1 MIRVLIV
8 DDQRLMCDGLKS
20 MLETN
25 EDIEVVG
32 VAYDGLQAISQALKI
47 NPDIIL
53 LDIRMPEMDGVEA
66 VGKIKEKLPNTKV
79 IMLTTFNDR
88 EYIMNSIANG
98 AEGYLLK
105 DMDTDEL
112 ISSVK
117 NIMSGNF
124 IMPATIADSLKK
136 GLTEL
141 RGKVEIKSKLRE
153 YDLNAREIEIA
164 QMLIEGYNNSQISNA
179 LYLSEGTVRNY
190 VSSIYFKLGTHDRT
204 STVIML
210 KDLGLS

>member
-1 MIRVLIV
+1 MIRILIV

-25 EDIEVVG
+25 DDIEVVG
-32 VAYDGLQAISQALKI
+32 VAYDGLQAVRQALQIK
-47 NPDIIL
+47 PDIIL
-53 LDIRMPEMDGVEA
+53 LDIRMPQMDGVEA
-66 VGKIKEKLPNTKV
+66 VGKIKEKLPETKV

-117 NIMSGNF
+117 NIMNGNF

-136 GLTEL
+136 GLMEL
-141 RGKVEIKSKLRE
+141 KGKAETKSKLRE
-153 YDLNAREIEIA
+153 YDLNAREIEIS

-190 VSSIYFKLGTHDRT
+190 VSSIYCKLGTHNRT
-204 STVIML
+204 GTVIML
-210 KDLGLS
+210 RDLGLS